1 MPSQIGVVHDA
12 GKPRPPSTCT
22 TQRRHEP
29 KGSTLSVAHNFG
41 ISMPMLDAALITE
54 VPAGAVTL
62 KPSISKVTMSV
73 DVLIG
78 VP

>member
-1 MPSQIGVVHDA
+1 
-12 GKPRPPSTCT
+12 
-22 TQRRHEP
+22 
-29 KGSTLSVAHNFG
+29 
-41 ISMPMLDAALITE
+41 MPMLDAALITE
-54 VPAGAVTL
+54 VPAGADTL